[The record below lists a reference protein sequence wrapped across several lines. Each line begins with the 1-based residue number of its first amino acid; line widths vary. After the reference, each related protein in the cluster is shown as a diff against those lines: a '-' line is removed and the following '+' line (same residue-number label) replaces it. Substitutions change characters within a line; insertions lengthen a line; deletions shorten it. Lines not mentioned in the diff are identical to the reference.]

1 MTEKIGGDIL
11 GYQSTPRMTARKKK
25 ELDAKLKEE
34 KTKKEEK
41 GEKEDKQK
49 LPDLPIPND
58 QHTPKPG
65 ENGWD
70 KIAEETKEQDVR
82 VSEHVRGRPKR
93 KEKGHS
99 SQDM

>member
-11 GYQSTPRMTARKKK
+11 GYQSTPRMTAKKKK
-25 ELDAKLKEE
+25 ELDKLKEE

-41 GEKEDKQK
+41 GENEDKQK

-70 KIAEETKEQDVR
+70 KIEEETKEDVH
-82 VSEHVRGRPKR
+82 VNEHIRGRPKKKR
-93 KEKGHS
+93 KEAVEVI
-99 SQDM
+99 